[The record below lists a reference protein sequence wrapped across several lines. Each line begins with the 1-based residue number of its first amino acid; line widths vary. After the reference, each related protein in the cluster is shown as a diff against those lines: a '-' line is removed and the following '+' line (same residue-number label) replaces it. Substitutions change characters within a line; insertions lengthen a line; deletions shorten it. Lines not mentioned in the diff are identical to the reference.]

1 MKPYSIRDVRL
12 EGGERMP
19 LLVHD
24 DPLGLPVVRTTEY
37 CLTKL
42 RARGLR
48 RLSIRQRVGALGI
61 ALHFLDSHW
70 IDPVKRA
77 AEQSFL
83 TLDELV
89 ALADH
94 CRARER
100 PAAGRSVINPEQAA
114 VRYSTA
120 LDYIV
125 WISEPVIAR
134 MMDPRQ
140 RESAN
145 FALQRFQQRARSVAP
160 KPRGKNSHIDGE
172 RHGLQDDQR
181 ALFLWVIKPGAPG
194 NPYSAAFQARNHAML
209 LTAYKLGARSGEIRG
224 LKKIDLNLDSDP
236 ADLSIIPRYHDVD
249 DRRLDP
255 AAAKTNGRL
264 LELDAELRDA
274 LEAWLEDRKVRAR
287 WPRAHRNPYVFV
299 NRYGDAIEGR
309 GYRQVIETLRL
320 AHPEL
325 APLCH
330 HILRHDWNDRWVM
343 MVDSDGVEFEKAQAE
358 QKYAMGWSHQSKM
371 PLRYGKRAT
380 AKAANKRILK
390 LQNGT
395 PENDE

>member
-1 MKPYSIRDVRL
+1 MNPYSIRDVRL
-12 EGGERMP
+12 QSGERLP

-24 DPLGLPVVRTTEY
+24 DPLGLPVVRISEY

-48 RLSIRQRVGALGI
+48 PSSMRQRVYALGI
-61 ALHFLDSHW
+61 ALYFLDSRQ
-70 IDPVKRA
+70 IDPIKRA
-77 AEQSFL
+77 VEQSFL
-83 TLDELV
+83 TLSELV

-94 CRARER
+94 CRARR
-100 PAAGRSVINPEQAA
+100 KRVAGRSVVSAAQAA
-114 VRYSTA
+114 VRFSTA

-134 MMDPRQ
+134 MSDPRQ

-145 FALQRFQQRARSVAP
+145 FALQRFQRRAGSVAP
-160 KPRGKNSHIDGE
+160 KPRGKESHIDGE
-172 RHGLQDDQR
+172 RHGLQDNQR
-181 ALFLWVIKPGAPG
+181 ALFLWVIQPGSPG

-224 LKKIDLNLDSDP
+224 LKKIDLNLDREP

-274 LEAWLEDRKVRAR
+274 LEVWLEDRKVRAR

-320 AHPEL
+320 AHPVLEQ
-325 APLCH
+325 LCH
-330 HILRHDWNDRWVM
+330 HILRHDWNDRWVR

-371 PLRYGKRAT
+371 PLRYGKLAT
-380 AKAANKRILK
+380 AKAANKRILQ
-390 LQNGT
+390 LQKGT
-395 PENDE
+395 PQNDE

>member
-1 MKPYSIRDVRL
+1 MNPYSIREVRL
-12 EGGERMP
+12 EGGER
-19 LLVHD
+19 LAVLVHD

-42 RARGLR
+42 RARSLR
-48 RLSIRQRVGALGI
+48 RSSIRQRIDALGI
-61 ALHFLDSHW
+61 GLHFLDSRQ

-83 TLDELV
+83 NLDELV
-89 ALADH
+89 TLADY
-94 CRARER
+94 CRARR
-100 PAAGRSVINPEQAA
+100 KPVAGRSVVSASLAA
-114 VRYSTA
+114 VRFSTV

-125 WISEPVIAR
+125 WTSEPVIAR
-134 MMDPRQ
+134 VADPRQ

-145 FALQRFQQRARSVAP
+145 FRLQQFLRRAGSVAP
-160 KPRGKNSHIDGE
+160 KSRGKDSHIDGE

-181 ALFLWVIKPGAPG
+181 ALFLQVIQPGDPG
-194 NPYSAAFQARNHAML
+194 NPYSAAFRVRNHAML
-209 LTAYKLGARSGEIRG
+209 LTAFKLGARSGEIRG

-236 ADLSIIPRYHDVD
+236 ANLSIIPRYHDVD

-274 LEAWLEDRKVRAR
+274 LEVWLEDRKVRAH

-325 APLCH
+325 GPLCH
-330 HILRHDWNDRWVM
+330 HILRHDWNDRWVL
-343 MVDSDGVEFEKAQAE
+343 MVENDGVGFEKAQAE

-371 PLRYGKRAT
+371 PQRYGKLAI

-390 LQNGT
+390 LQKWA
-395 PENDE
+395 PQNDE